1 MFIRHCV
8 CCSRRL
14 AHGRGEYTSIEWDT
28 LAVFGP
34 DFEGSF
40 SRSIWGPD
48 APTVRTGS
56 SYCAPRGLS
65 KQEKR
70 GFASILLR
78 DVSET
83 FRLLEF
89 VLPIYLGAQ
98 TDQTLLEVV
107 GMRSGFGWKPL
118 LDPGGG
124 ASHQALHVRITE
136 GLQVDHRIRRDV
148 AAIADG
154 QDRRVLVGR

>member
-56 SYCAPRGLS
+56 SYCAPRSLS

-83 FRLLEF
+83 FRQAPVTRDPPVRGSDMFGSLGRSVDRTCWSSCYRSTWGPRQIRLCWRSSGCAQGS
-89 VLPIYLGAQ
+89 VGSPSSIQAVVPPIKLF
-98 TDQTLLEVV
+98 TFE
-107 GMRSGFGWKPL
+107 
-118 LDPGGG
+118 
-124 ASHQALHVRITE
+124 
-136 GLQVDHRIRRDV
+136 
-148 AAIADG
+148 
-154 QDRRVLVGR
+154 